1 MLYCYFGHHK
11 MASTF
16 ITTLVRHISKYVG
29 LRSEVV
35 NIPSKFNYNL
45 GEHLLN
51 NGTRFLCYVN
61 AQCEY
66 VNQITIPFKGFHVIR
81 DPRDCIVSAYFS
93 HRNSHS
99 TRIWPELV
107 EHRKNLIDLSTEE
120 GLIAEISFSKEL
132 LTDSHKLA
140 PFQCMKKWNYNQQN
154 ILELRY
160 EDMINN
166 ETIFFYNVFEFLG
179 LTSKNNLEH
188 YKNIAKNVFRNK
200 NNFIPSIR
208 EYTFVELLKLSSFS
222 KLADGRLPG
231 LQNDAS
237 HYRKGVSGDYINYF
251 TPKVKAQFIKTFPG
265 LLETLKY
272 EVNDNW

>member
-107 EHRKNLIDLSTEE
+107 EHRKNLIDLSTADS
-120 GLIAEISFSKEL
+120 LNLSLTNSISVEDDLGRISTIGSLESFTGIGHTCAKRVGSF
-132 LTDSHKLA
+132 LA
-140 PFQCMKKWNYNQQN
+140 YI
-154 ILELRY
+154 ILH
-160 EDMINN
+160 NAGGPVCGS
-166 ETIFFYNVFEFLG
+166 TVV
-179 LTSKNNLEH
+179 H
-188 YKNIAKNVFRNK
+188 
-200 NNFIPSIR
+200 
-208 EYTFVELLKLSSFS
+208 
-222 KLADGRLPG
+222 
-231 LQNDAS
+231 
-237 HYRKGVSGDYINYF
+237 
-251 TPKVKAQFIKTFPG
+251 
-265 LLETLKY
+265 
-272 EVNDNW
+272 